1 MPTFTIEKNATV
13 DFRLTTEPVG
23 DEAKKAFQDF
33 RCKLIGN
40 FQTNLAAKH
49 WLSSVLATQVD
60 KKYGKS

>member
-49 WLSSVLATQVD
+49 
-60 KKYGKS
+60 